1 MAADFSAVL
10 VVESGVHQAA
20 RAVLTTG
27 LNQVGP
33 SAGNDIVISD
43 LRIHATSF
51 TLELRGRSVILH
63 AADAPVEF
71 PGRKSLERGES
82 RRCAG
87 GIRFTS
93 SGIAFRLEISALGPG
108 PLVSST
114 PSKFRSRVPV
124 LATGVLGTI
133 MLTVLL
139 VSLKAAPAIV
149 QFDDAIE
156 TTGSVPTTSS
166 RVVQSSGQRQ
176 LSALQSLRQHLAT
189 LELSSPVLTAEP
201 DGSIEARGQ
210 ISKYQEATWREVMHW
225 FDTIT
230 NGQVVLVNS
239 VSVAAEAQPLTI
251 QAVWPGHNPYVIDGS
266 GGKLFIGTALPSG
279 WSISDIDRSHVLLK
293 RGDESLSVRF

>member
-20 RAVLTTG
+20 RTVLATG

-51 TLELRGRSVILH
+51 TLELRGRSVTLH

-71 PGRKSLERGES
+71 PGRKSLECGES

-93 SGIAFRLEISALGPG
+93 SGIAFRLEISALSPG
-108 PLVSST
+108 PVVSST
-114 PSKFRSRVPV
+114 PSKFRSRMPV

-133 MLTVLL
+133 MLTVL

-149 QFDDAIE
+149 QSDDAIE
-156 TTGSVPTTSS
+156 TTGSIPTTSS

-210 ISKYQEATWREVMHW
+210 ILKYQEATWHEVMHW
-225 FDTIT
+225 FDTST
-230 NGQVVLVNS
+230 NGQVVLVNA

-279 WSISDIDRSHVLLK
+279 WSIGDIDRSHVLLK

>member
-1 MAADFSAVL
+1 MATDISAVL

-20 RAVLTTG
+20 RAVLATG

-51 TLELRGRSVILH
+51 TLEFRGRSVILH

-93 SGIAFRLEISALGPG
+93 SGIAFRLEISALSPG

-114 PSKFRSRVPV
+114 PSKFRSRMPV

-133 MLTVLL
+133 MLTVL
-139 VSLKAAPAIV
+139 VSFKPAPAIV
-149 QFDDAIE
+149 QSDDAIE
-156 TTGSVPTTSS
+156 TTGSIPTTPS

-210 ISKYQEATWREVMHW
+210 ISKYQEAAWHEVMHW

-230 NGQVVLVNS
+230 NGQVVLVNA